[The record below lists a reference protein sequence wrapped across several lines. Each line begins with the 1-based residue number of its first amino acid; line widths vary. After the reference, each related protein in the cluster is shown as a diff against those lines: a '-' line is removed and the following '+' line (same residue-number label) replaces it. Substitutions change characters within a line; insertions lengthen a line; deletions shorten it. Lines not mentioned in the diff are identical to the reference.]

1 LFTEN
6 KICER
11 FKTSKGTTLRDKNQK
26 KKKQKMKNETIKGIK
41 LLKKGIKDLSGK
53 YIPCWFS
60 VGERYEKNSDGIR
73 STYMAAVIY
82 AKKYSDRLPKEL
94 MPENE
99 SDMMTDYFE
108 KDKAVFRKGTKEFEI
123 IAQLLAA

>member
-1 LFTEN
+1 MAQ
-6 KICER
+6 R
-11 FKTSKGTTLRDKNQK
+11 QQRNQK
-26 KKKQKMKNETIKGIK
+26 RKNKMKNETIKGIK